1 MLPTFIE
8 DEDVSEKVGR
18 NDQTHSRSLPSN
30 MANEDRD
37 MTDSNYNDANE
48 EEKTLEN
55 GSPNKLLDSRLQD
68 YPG

>member
-1 MLPTFIE
+1 
-8 DEDVSEKVGR
+8 
-18 NDQTHSRSLPSN
+18 